1 MRHVLA
7 LFFALLLALQAP
19 AVGATPLKI
28 AYSLSPQPPKAG
40 MPAVTHVS
48 IHLSGLTGQ
57 TSIQLQMPVWSP
69 GDYHVQ
75 NHGKYVQDFRAT
87 TPKDKALAV
96 TRPDQ
101 NTWQV
106 KTGGEDVVEVTYSL
120 PNTPRGFFTENVDV
134 REKHAFYN
142 GPATFMYVVGHKQ
155 DPVTLHVTLPAAWGR
170 VAVPLEPVD
179 RLGGE
184 TGHNHSENSADY
196 TAHDYDILADSP
208 IVVGD
213 LATREF
219 QIAGIPHRLVFF
231 GPHAGVDY
239 DSFVPVVRKI
249 VEEQLRLMG
258 GAPYQRYYFFIEVN
272 GRGGALEHLN
282 AQRIPW
288 AKGSPVRF
296 MAGGF
301 SHEFFHLWNVKRIR
315 PLVLGPFDYVDPPR
329 TRNLWFSE
337 GVTSYY
343 GDLSVRRAG
352 LATDA
357 DYLSG
362 LAAKIRWLQATPG
375 RKRVTADESSLR
387 VWEANN
393 SNGYGGL
400 SYYLK
405 GELIGLCLDLKL
417 RGLTNNRSSLDGV
430 MRDMMARFGLPKPGF
445 PEDGI
450 RDAVIRAGGAEMGPF
465 YDLLCR
471 STEELPFAEC
481 LSYAGLLLETTG
493 RNQFV
498 ISPAPDALPQAVAV
512 RRSWLTG
519 LKAQQPAES
528 TAIFP
533 VFCHETSCRTS
544 YVAERTGLP
553 AIHSVVLDS
562 QSL

>member
-1 MRHVLA
+1 
-7 LFFALLLALQAP
+7 
-19 AVGATPLKI
+19 
-28 AYSLSPQPPKAG
+28 
-40 MPAVTHVS
+40 
-48 IHLSGLTGQ
+48 
-57 TSIQLQMPVWSP
+57 
-69 GDYHVQ
+69 
-75 NHGKYVQDFRAT
+75 
-87 TPKDKALAV
+87 
-96 TRPDQ
+96 
-101 NTWQV
+101 
-106 KTGGEDVVEVTYSL
+106 
-120 PNTPRGFFTENVDV
+120 
-134 REKHAFYN
+134 
-142 GPATFMYVVGHKQ
+142 
-155 DPVTLHVTLPAAWGR
+155 
-170 VAVPLEPVD
+170 
-179 RLGGE
+179 
-184 TGHNHSENSADY
+184 
-196 TAHDYDILADSP
+196 
-208 IVVGD
+208 
-213 LATREF
+213 
-219 QIAGIPHRLVFF
+219 
-231 GPHAGVDY
+231 
-239 DSFVPVVRKI
+239 
-249 VEEQLRLMG
+249 
-258 GAPYQRYYFFIEVN
+258 
-272 GRGGALEHLN
+272 
-282 AQRIPW
+282 
-288 AKGSPVRF
+288 
-296 MAGGF
+296 
-301 SHEFFHLWNVKRIR
+301 
-315 PLVLGPFDYVDPPR
+315 VLGPFDYVDPPR